1 MGVRRTPKTP
11 HFPLLFEMI
20 PKLILLDWG
29 KTMKTEQSISQ
40 RLHGHLGEIIAGSK
54 TGERLPSEPE
64 LARRLGVSRATLRE
78 AMRTFETQGL
88 IHRRHGAGTFVTRP
102 SQVIESGLEVLES
115 IETLAKRIG
124 IQVAMGVLQTEQ
136 RIATLDEANALGLT
150 AGSKI
155 LNLSRVI
162 LAEGHPAA
170 YLVDILPEDVL
181 EPNDLEEGFTGSV
194 LDLLMQKKSLS
205 LSISRCDITATNAT
219 VEVARLMSIQRGDVL
234 LQFTA
239 LLYTQSGR
247 VVDYS
252 LSYFLPGY
260 FRFHV
265 VRRVG

>member
-1 MGVRRTPKTP
+1 
-11 HFPLLFEMI
+11 
-20 PKLILLDWG
+20 
-29 KTMKTEQSISQ
+29 MKTEQSISQ
-40 RLHGHLGEIIAGSK
+40 RLHGNLKEMIAGTK
-54 TGERLPSEPE
+54 TGDRLPSEPE

-124 IQVAMGVLQTEQ
+124 MQVSMGALHVDHRL
-136 RIATLDEANALGLT
+136 ATPEEANALGLAT
-150 AGSKI
+150 GCKV
-155 LNLSRVI
+155 LHLSRVI
-162 LAEGHPAA
+162 LAEGQPAA
-170 YLVDILPEDVL
+170 YLVDVVPEDL
-181 EPNDLEEGFTGSV
+181 LAQSDLDEGFTGSV
-194 LDLLMQKKSLS
+194 LDLLLHKKSLA
-205 LSISRCDITATNAT
+205 LSVSRCDITATNAS

-234 LQFTA
+234 LQFVA
-239 LLYTQSGR
+239 YLYTPEGR

-252 LSYFLPGY
+252 FSYFLPGY